1 MRKRKYSSLPCFNG
15 RLLEDGQPLPVV
27 HNIVA
32 TSQILSSLKM
42 LDLNRIHR
50 MLPFSFYDQTKFAA
64 ITVRLHEP
72 DCTTLLFSSGKL
84 VVTGCRTWYE
94 CVYASLFVADL
105 LRECI
110 PGHSF
115 ALGAC
120 DVQNMVAHVEV
131 PVGTGC
137 LDLHGMYAH
146 LALNCTYQRKMFPG
160 LIYRP
165 EASPVVLLCF
175 FSGKIVITG
184 GKTMED
190 VYSGWARLW
199 PTLRRFVVA
208 ESSEPAFPATQ
219 PGGQRRGIR
228 RPAQLHHC
236 RDAQKGLPLER
247 HAVAGHAG
255 GLPDTF
261 EETARRGGGCA
272 EILDL
277 LQPPKL
283 EGLGDDF
290 AAECGAPLLGV
301 GLAAADHAEE
311 PRVPH
316 ATVVECEHLVGGGP
330 AELQGG
336 VVLLACN

>member
-1 MRKRKYSSLPCFNG
+1 MRKRKYSSLPCFHG
-15 RLLEDGQPLPVV
+15 RVLEDGQPLPVV

-42 LDLNRIHR
+42 LDLNRIHS
-50 MLPFSFYDQTKFAA
+50 MLPFSFYDQAKFAA

-120 DVQNMVAHVEV
+120 DVQNMVAHVEI
-131 PVGTGC
+131 PVGNGC

-190 VYSGWARLW
+190 VYSGWSRLW
-199 PTLRRFVVA
+199 PTLQGFITS
-208 ESSEPAFPATQ
+208 ESVEQ
-219 PGGQRRGIR
+219 PLSNAQPGQRRGSKRPMQLANR
-228 RPAQLHHC
+228 REI
-236 RDAQKGLPLER
+236 QKGLPLER

-255 GLPDTF
+255 GLPDAL
-261 EETARRGGGCA
+261 EEAARGGCGGA
-272 EILDL
+272 QVLDL
-277 LQPPKL
+277 PDPPELQ
-283 EGLGDDF
+283 GLCDDL
-290 AAECGAPLLGV
+290 AAECRSPLLGI
-301 GLAAADHAEE
+301 GLAAAHRPGE
-311 PRVPH
+311 PGAPH
-316 ATVVECEHLVGGGP
+316 AAVVEHEPLVGDGS

-336 VVLLACN
+336 VVLLGGD